1 MFSLIDEIMALYLE
15 VIGFRIHIL
24 EDFLSSRDKGE
35 KKHSHYVTI
44 IFGISIRSI
53 LSQQN

>member
-1 MFSLIDEIMALYLE
+1 MFSLIDEIMTLYLE
-15 VIGFRIHIL
+15 VSGFRIHIL
-24 EDFLSSRDKGE
+24 EDFMSPRDKQE

-44 IFGISIRSI
+44 IFGISIRST